1 MTLNIPKIIS
11 TKLYLVLSM
20 IFLCYRRMIWEGH
33 VELVAKH
40 NREFDFGMHTYTLGI
55 NEYADMVSTIPSSY
69 GHPTSRPQLIK
80 AVSAQPISILSI
92 FVCCNWNNAVINP
105 CLKSAR
111 YKAQFTKSVGNSS
124 TAFHF
129 DLLHCRKSWKKW
141 PLPSVDEW
149 RESLFVC

>member
-1 MTLNIPKIIS
+1 
-11 TKLYLVLSM
+11 M

-69 GHPTSRPQLIK
+69 GHPASHPQLIK

-92 FVCCNWNNAVINP
+92 FVCCN
-105 CLKSAR
+105 
-111 YKAQFTKSVGNSS
+111 
-124 TAFHF
+124 
-129 DLLHCRKSWKKW
+129 
-141 PLPSVDEW
+141 
-149 RESLFVC
+149 